1 MTRRGTVIQVPL
13 NGIALCRTPL
23 CIVVLIFGV
32 CGIETRNRRAA
43 ETRVVVPA
51 LEVVTGSR
59 CRLQRDRRI
68 QYRIGTHRVWIGRRV
83 TGGAAVIQRIRD
95 SVTVGT
101 APLCIKGLGRSIHRR
116 EAVNRRTREARIVIP
131 APEGIAVSKRG
142 HHVDIAAAVCEHRVA
157 HEIRS
162 RVGRR
167 VPCGRAVIQHV
178 GDRVGNRRGIPLRIV
193 ALILRV
199 HGAEGRYRCSREA
212 RVIVPAEETI
222 TGASRRT
229 HGDIRI
235 QNGIAYSR
243 VRVACRMSRR
253 RTVIQIPLHRIR
265 LCGTPLCVVL
275 LIRGIRGAK
284 CRDRGPAERGILIPA
299 EEIVTG
305 SGSGLQG
312 NICIQNAVARHGVR
326 IVCRVPRGRT
336 VI

>member
-1 MTRRGTVIQVPL
+1 MSRRGTVIQVPP
-13 NGIALCRTPL
+13 NRIALCRTPL

-68 QYRIGTHRVWIGRRV
+68 QYRIRTHRVRIGCGMPCGRS
-83 TGGAAVIQRIRD
+83 VIQCIRD
-95 SVTVGT
+95 GIAVCT
-101 APLCIKGLGRSIHRR
+101 APLCIKGLGRGIHRR
-116 EAVNRRTREARIVIP
+116 EAVDWRTREARIVIP

-157 HEIRS
+157 REIRG

-199 HGAEGRYRCSREA
+199 QGAEGRYRCSREA
-212 RVIVPAEETI
+212 RVIVPTEEGI
-222 TGASRRT
+222 AGSSRRT
-229 HGDIRI
+229 YGDIRI
-235 QNGIAYSR
+235 QNGIACSR

-253 RTVIQIPLHRIR
+253 CTVIQIPLHRIR
-265 LCGTPLCVVL
+265 LCGTPLCIVL
-275 LIRGIRGAK
+275 LIRGIRSAK
-284 CRDRGPAERGILIPA
+284 RRDRRTAERGIVIPA

-305 SGSGLQG
+305 SDGGLQG
-312 NICIQNAVARHGVR
+312 KIRIQDAITRHGIR
-326 IVCRVPRGRT
+326 IACRVSGGCT

>member
-1 MTRRGTVIQVPL
+1 MSCGHSVIQVPL
-13 NGIALCRTPL
+13 NGIALCRAPL

-59 CRLQRDRRI
+59 CRLQRDIRI
-68 QYRIGTHRVWIGRRV
+68 KHGIRTHRVWIGRRV

-95 SVTVGT
+95 GIAVGT

-157 HEIRS
+157 REIRS

-178 GDRVGNRRGIPLRIV
+178 GNRVGNRRGIPLRII

-199 HGAEGRYRCSREA
+199 QGAEGRYRCSREA
-212 RVIVPAEETI
+212 RVIVPAEEGI
-222 TGASRRT
+222 AGSSRRT
-229 HGDIRI
+229 YGDIRI
-235 QNGIAYSR
+235 QNGIACNR

-253 RTVIQIPLHRIR
+253 CTVIQIPLHRIR

-275 LIRGIRGAK
+275 LIRGICGAK
-284 CRDRGPAERGILIPA
+284 CRDRRTAERGIVIPT

-305 SGSGLQG
+305 SGGGLQG
-312 NICIQNAVARHGVR
+312 KIRIQDAITRHGIR
-326 IVCRVPRGRT
+326 IACRVSRGGT